1 MQSIRGG
8 VVHGRDVTRD
18 LLLEPDVVVIGSGPG
33 GAIAAAMLSAAGRQV
48 VVLEEGGWYESREFD
63 PSEPVAYQRLFQDSA
78 SRATDDLAIVILQ
91 GRGAGGG
98 STVNWMTSL
107 RTPPSTLHHW
117 RSRRGV
123 EGIDEAALAPH
134 FDTIERRL
142 NVHPAEPG
150 DVSRNNRVLL
160 DGAARLGI
168 PTIHLPR
175 NTRDCTN
182 LGLCTMGCPIDA
194 KMSAQQTYLA
204 DAVANGTTIYAD
216 VRVVRLERRGNEIV
230 RVHGELVDRETK
242 QPRGVRVIVQPKE
255 VFLAAGALNSPAL
268 LLRSGIESA
277 MTGKRTWLH
286 PVVAMTAL
294 FDEPIE
300 AWSGSPQSIAVDA
313 SLDRGERMGFF
324 LEAPPLYPILA
335 ALAAPWFGERH
346 ASLMQQL
353 RNICGLIGLTVDG
366 FDESERGGTVS
377 VERSGRMR
385 FRYEFTP
392 RLREAANEAMKM
404 IAHIQLA
411 AGART
416 VMSLHSEPVVITNE
430 RDLAAIDD
438 APFGPGR
445 LSVFTAHQ
453 MGGCAMGEDRRSS
466 VTNSQGRHHD
476 VRNLTIC
483 DGSLFPTSLGVNP
496 MLSIYALAAH
506 VTAAHL
512 AR

>member
-1 MQSIRGG
+1 
-8 VVHGRDVTRD
+8 
-18 LLLEPDVVVIGSGPG
+18 
-33 GAIAAAMLSAAGRQV
+33 
-48 VVLEEGGWYESREFD
+48 
-63 PSEPVAYQRLFQDSA
+63 
-78 SRATDDLAIVILQ
+78 
-91 GRGAGGG
+91 
-98 STVNWMTSL
+98 
-107 RTPPSTLHHW
+107 
-117 RSRRGV
+117 
-123 EGIDEAALAPH
+123 
-134 FDTIERRL
+134 
-142 NVHPAEPG
+142 
-150 DVSRNNRVLL
+150 
-160 DGAARLGI
+160 
-168 PTIHLPR
+168 
-175 NTRDCTN
+175 
-182 LGLCTMGCPIDA
+182 
-194 KMSAQQTYLA
+194 
-204 DAVANGTTIYAD
+204 
-216 VRVVRLERRGNEIV
+216 
-230 RVHGELVDRETK
+230 
-242 QPRGVRVIVQPKE
+242 
-255 VFLAAGALNSPAL
+255 
-268 LLRSGIESA
+268 
-277 MTGKRTWLH
+277 
-286 PVVAMTAL
+286 
-294 FDEPIE
+294 
-300 AWSGSPQSIAVDA
+300 
-313 SLDRGERMGFF
+313 MGFF

-506 VTAAHL
+506 ATAAHL